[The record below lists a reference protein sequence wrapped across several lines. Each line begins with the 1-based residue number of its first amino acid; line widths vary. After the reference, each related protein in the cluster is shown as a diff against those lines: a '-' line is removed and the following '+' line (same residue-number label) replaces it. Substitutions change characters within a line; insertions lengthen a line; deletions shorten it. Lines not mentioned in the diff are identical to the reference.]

1 MGHQTSKIPFVLLMH
16 HFLKQYGVNLPEEQL
31 TNCYQTVVEY
41 NPWFPEEGTLDLQ
54 TQTRVKNNVL
64 KAYRQGVKIPPQW
77 SLLWAVMEQ
86 LDGSGGNL
94 KVETVRSLHEC
105 ELEEKDLS
113 EVLNQK
119 NVTLEQI
126 TDKQELQVLKA
137 IKQSTLPEAPDPPL
151 PCFLRAH
158 INQPLTTA
166 ATLSAAATA
175 PLFPS
180 IPPRDMPLCA
190 WAFPVQLNN
199 PQPRHN
205 Q

>member
-1 MGHQTSKIPFVLLMH
+1 
-16 HFLKQYGVNLPEEQL
+16 
-31 TNCYQTVVEY
+31 
-41 NPWFPEEGTLDLQ
+41 
-54 TQTRVKNNVL
+54 
-64 KAYRQGVKIPPQW
+64 
-77 SLLWAVMEQ
+77 MEQ

-180 IPPRDMPLCA
+180 IPPRDMLLYA
-190 WAFPVQLNN
+190 WAFPVQFNN
-199 PQPRHN
+199 PQPGHN
-205 Q
+205 QWQSPDFSLLTQFKKACTLYGPTSPYCMEFLRG

>member
-119 NVTLEQI
+119 NVMLEQV
-126 TDKQELQVLKA
+126 TDKQESQMLKA
-137 IKQSTLPEAPDPPL
+137 VKQSALPEAPDPP
-151 PCFLRAH
+151 
-158 INQPLTTA
+158 
-166 ATLSAAATA
+166 
-175 PLFPS
+175 
-180 IPPRDMPLCA
+180 
-190 WAFPVQLNN
+190 
-199 PQPRHN
+199 
-205 Q
+205 

>member
-1 MGHQTSKIPFVLLMH
+1 
-16 HFLKQYGVNLPEEQL
+16 
-31 TNCYQTVVEY
+31 
-41 NPWFPEEGTLDLQ
+41 
-54 TQTRVKNNVL
+54 
-64 KAYRQGVKIPPQW
+64 
-77 SLLWAVMEQ
+77 MEQ

-180 IPPRDMPLCA
+180 IPPRTCL
-190 WAFPVQLNN
+190 FVRGLFRSNLIILNLDIIN
-199 PQPRHN
+199 GSHLILVCSRNSKRHVR
-205 Q
+205 